1 MKTIK
6 TSKIATLSLLTA
18 IILLLAFTPFGY
30 LRTFGLSIQLI
41 TIPVAVGACLFGADV
56 GLILGFVFGLTSFA
70 QAFGLEPFGTML
82 FSINPLGTFIMCI
95 IPRLL
100 AGFLPGFLSEKLDNN
115 SLKPFVVSFMVA
127 FLNTLFFMIFF
138 LLFFWGTDF
147 VQSLNT
153 DGKNIILFV
162 FTFVG
167 INGIVEWVSTTVIG
181 GVVSKAVTTVVGDNK
196 Q

>member
-1 MKTIK
+1 MKMIK
-6 TSKIATLSLLTA
+6 TSKIATLSLLIA

-70 QAFGLEPFGTML
+70 QAFGLEPFGTTL

-100 AGFLPGFLSEKLDNN
+100 AGFLPGLLSEKLGNN
-115 SLKPFVVSFMVA
+115 SLKPFAVSFLVA

-138 LLFFWGTDF
+138 LAFFWGTEF
-147 VQSLNT
+147 VQSLNK

-162 FTFVG
+162 FVFVG
-167 INGIVEWVSTTVIG
+167 INGVVEWVSTTVVG
-181 GVVSKAVTTVVGDNK
+181 GVVSKAVMMFHVK
-196 Q
+196 H

>member
-1 MKTIK
+1 MKTMK
-6 TSKIATLSLLTA
+6 TSKIATLALLIA

-41 TIPVAVGACLFGADV
+41 TIPVAVGACLFGANV
-56 GLILGFVFGLTSFA
+56 GLVLGLVFGITSFA
-70 QAFGLEPFGTML
+70 QAFGIEPFGTML

-95 IPRLL
+95 IPRIL
-100 AGFLPGFLSEKLDNN
+100 AGFLPGLLSEKLGKN

-138 LLFFWGTDF
+138 LAFFWGTEF

-162 FTFVG
+162 FAFVG
-167 INGIVEWVSTTVIG
+167 INGVVEWVSTTVVG
-181 GVVSKAVTTVVGDNK
+181 GVVSKAVMTVVGESSH
-196 Q
+196 

>member
-6 TSKIATLSLLTA
+6 TSKIATLSLLIA

-100 AGFLPGFLSEKLDNN
+100 AGFLPGFLSEKIGKN

-162 FTFVG
+162 FAFVG
-167 INGIVEWVSTTVIG
+167 INGIVEWVSTTVVG
-181 GVVSKAVTTVVGDNK
+181 GVVSKAVTTVVGDNER
-196 Q
+196 